1 MEQRMTTRRRQKPAD
16 EKLLDEFRSNIRE
29 LDDLIYGVALL
40 YEGIS
45 LLYSEQPAM
54 LETYRKHLR
63 NAIQNGNA
71 VSRRAAGL
79 LRAAEDD
86 PRQVDALRGFR
97 FSAFEDHPDADG
109 LKASARALVDAYQR
123 LFPGRPREKEFTG
136 DEALLLVDK
145 AAEAFRTAS

>member
-71 VSRRAAGL
+71 VSRRAG
-79 LRAAEDD
+79 
-86 PRQVDALRGFR
+86 
-97 FSAFEDHPDADG
+97 
-109 LKASARALVDAYQR
+109 
-123 LFPGRPREKEFTG
+123 
-136 DEALLLVDK
+136 
-145 AAEAFRTAS
+145 